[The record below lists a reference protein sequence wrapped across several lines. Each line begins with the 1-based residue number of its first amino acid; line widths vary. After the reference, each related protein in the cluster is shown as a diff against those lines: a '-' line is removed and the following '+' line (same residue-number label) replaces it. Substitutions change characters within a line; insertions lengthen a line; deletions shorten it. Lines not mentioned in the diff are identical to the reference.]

1 MPIVELGIHSGHQDI
16 ELDEVRRMW
25 REFDEGGLD
34 FISVWDHMYES
45 PFKDGA
51 SPTYEA
57 LPLLTALA
65 LDTTRCRV
73 SCLCF
78 AMAYRNPALLAKAL
92 TTVDHLSNGR
102 LTVGLGAGWHVAE
115 HNAYGYGF
123 PEVKERLDRLSEGTR
138 IAPRPAEEQAA
149 E

>member
-51 SPTYEA
+51 HPTYEA
-57 LPLLTALA
+57 LNAA
-65 LDTTRCRV
+65 D
-73 SCLCF
+73 
-78 AMAYRNPALLAKAL
+78 
-92 TTVDHLSNGR
+92 
-102 LTVGLGAGWHVAE
+102 GAGP
-115 HNAYGYGF
+115 GYDAL
-123 PEVKERLDRLSEGTR
+123 PRSCRASAWRIVTR
-138 IAPRPAEEQAA
+138 HYWRRR
-149 E
+149 